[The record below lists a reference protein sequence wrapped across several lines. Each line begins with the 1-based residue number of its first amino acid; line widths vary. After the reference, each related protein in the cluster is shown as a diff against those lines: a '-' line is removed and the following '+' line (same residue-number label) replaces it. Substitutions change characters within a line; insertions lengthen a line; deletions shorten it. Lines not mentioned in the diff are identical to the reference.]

1 MHWLNPNQL
10 PEIVGVAD
18 RFLLNPH
25 GQADGMILTE
35 VHFPP
40 HLSDGIHAAMR
51 PGGTVKVRGVRP
63 RSADMIA
70 AVAIETR
77 VDETLLSGIAS
88 MAHTTRRRM
97 HHRDGRGV
105 SER

>member
-1 MHWLNPNQL
+1 VHWLDPNHL

-40 HLSDGIHAAMR
+40 HLSDEIHAAR
-51 PGGTVKVRGVRP
+51 RSGDTVKVRGVRP
-63 RSADMIA
+63 RSTDMIA
-70 AVAIETR
+70 AVAIETT
-77 VDETLLSGIAS
+77 VDETLPRQHGTHDTPSDAS
-88 MAHTTRRRM
+88 SRRE
-97 HHRDGRGV
+97 GV
-105 SER
+105 SE